1 MKNNLL
7 KKYAKSS
14 SLLHLEPTG
23 DRDRIRVSVDVIL
36 KDNSS
41 AETLVSEL
49 NKIETITDIALIAS
63 KNDIDY

>member
-1 MKNNLL
+1 M
-7 KKYAKSS
+7 
-14 SLLHLEPTG
+14 
-23 DRDRIRVSVDVIL
+23 IL

-49 NKIETITDIALIAS
+49 NKTESITDIALIAS